1 VVCMSV
7 WWGRLVSGAVFV
19 SMYRV
24 MYDYVVWCVSSC
36 NMVCMNMQ
44 CILYECTVVGRIP
57 SRKLNSC
64 EESRKLK
71 SRDSVPL

>member
-1 VVCMSV
+1 MVCMSV

-36 NMVCMNMQ
+36 NVVCMSMQ
-44 CILYECTVVGRIP
+44 CILYECTVLYI
-57 SRKLNSC
+57 NM
-64 EESRKLK
+64 
-71 SRDSVPL
+71 